1 MKYKLAF
8 LAIMFSGLTA
18 YLFVHNGY
26 YPVAIVDS
34 RMILARD
41 FEREF
46 NSALIYYQNAL
57 ATYSD
62 QKIDLT
68 RVADFVLE
76 LRRATL
82 DNLIEDVLISNEL
95 KGRLGDSLEKVL
107 VEKLPSFN
115 ESAAA
120 LYGLTPSEFKERVL
134 VPQAHREFLE
144 SYLVKEKSNL
154 QDWLA
159 DSKGFASVYIFVG
172 RFHWDAG
179 VALK

>member
-154 QDWLA
+154 QDWLGGP
-159 DSKGFASVYIFVG
+159 KRVG
-172 RFHWDAG
+172 PPFFFFFP
-179 VALK
+179 

>member
-1 MKYKLAF
+1 MKYKLSF
-8 LAIMFSGLTA
+8 LAIMFFGLTA
-18 YLFVHNGY
+18 YYFVHNGY
-26 YPVAIVDS
+26 YPVAIVNS

-107 VEKLPSFN
+107 AELPSFN

-154 QDWLA
+154 QDWLGGSQGLA
-159 DSKGFASVYIFVG
+159 PLFIFFWRVHLG
-172 RFHWDAG
+172 AG
-179 VALK
+179 VGFK